1 MFQTSLTDQVTSYV
15 FNEEQTIVLNSNV
28 LPETYVISFA
38 NFQPLTTGQSEVQ
51 QFLIQGLIGTRFM
64 LEYDGVTTCIF

>member
-28 LPETYVISFA
+28 VPETYVISFA
-38 NFQPLTTGQSEVQ
+38 DFQPLTN
-51 QFLIQGLIGTRFM
+51 
-64 LEYDGVTTCIF
+64 